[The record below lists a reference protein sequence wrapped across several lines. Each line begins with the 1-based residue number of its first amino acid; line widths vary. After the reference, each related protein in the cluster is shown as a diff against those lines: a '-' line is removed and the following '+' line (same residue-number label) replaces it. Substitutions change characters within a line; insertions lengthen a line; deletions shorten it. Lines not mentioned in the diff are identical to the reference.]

1 MDGSESDI
9 TSTLKDVVL
18 TSLLMLAISG
28 LAYAYRQYQNSQC
41 YLKKI
46 ISDIEGLSKAEETLK
61 DMQDQLQR
69 RNSKLQQQQSSS
81 ESSEQ
86 SQDRPDYASASI
98 PPSALEVSRLRE
110 EIDILR
116 NELLQAEIRLE
127 DKSWTAPMSLQHWL
141 TQTYELELQVYNE
154 KKKSAEQQLDL
165 AKEMCEKL
173 KRKRLSLVGAF
184 VSTHSGSIG
193 DVDRSQIK
201 LTMLNHFCNKFYGK
215 SPLTY
220 EYWDILK
227 CGKKITC

>member
-1 MDGSESDI
+1 MYGDCFIMDSSESDL

-61 DMQDQLQR
+61 DMQEQLQR

-81 ESSEQ
+81 DSFEQ
-86 SQDRPDYASASI
+86 SQERPDYVSASA
-98 PPSALEVSRLRE
+98 PPPTLEVSRLRE
-110 EIDILR
+110 EVEILR
-116 NELLQAEIRLE
+116 NELHQAEIRL
-127 DKSWTAPMSLQHWL
+127 DDRSWTAPMSLQHWL
-141 TQTYELELQVYNE
+141 TQTYELELQVYND
-154 KKKSAEQQLDL
+154 KKKTAEQQLDL

-173 KRKRLSLVGAF
+173 KKKRLSLVGAF

-193 DVDRSQIK
+193 DVDR
-201 LTMLNHFCNKFYGK
+201 LVVR
-215 SPLTY
+215 
-220 EYWDILK
+220 E
-227 CGKKITC
+227 

>member
-1 MDGSESDI
+1 MDSSESDL

-61 DMQDQLQR
+61 DMQEQLQR
-69 RNSKLQQQQSSS
+69 RNSKLQQQQQSSS
-81 ESSEQ
+81 DSFEQ
-86 SQDRPDYASASI
+86 SQDRPDFISAGV
-98 PPSALEVSRLRE
+98 PPTTLEVSRLRE
-110 EIDILR
+110 EIEILR
-116 NELLQAEIRLE
+116 NELHQAEIRL
-127 DKSWTAPMSLQHWL
+127 DDRSWTAPMSLQHWL
-141 TQTYELELQVYNE
+141 TQTYELELQVYSD

-173 KRKRLSLVGAF
+173 KKKRLSLVGAF

-193 DVDRSQIK
+193 DVDRLVIRELYYFFYYRFVSVNLVCK
-201 LTMLNHFCNKFYGK
+201 EVLN
-215 SPLTY
+215 LL
-220 EYWDILK
+220 LK
-227 CGKKITC
+227 VSDF

>member
-1 MDGSESDI
+1 MYGDCFIMDSSESDL

-61 DMQDQLQR
+61 DMQEQLQR

-81 ESSEQ
+81 DSFEL
-86 SQDRPDYASASI
+86 SQDMPDYVSASA
-98 PPSALEVSRLRE
+98 PPPTLEVSRLRE
-110 EIDILR
+110 EVEILR
-116 NELLQAEIRLE
+116 NELHQAEIRL
-127 DKSWTAPMSLQHWL
+127 DDRSWTAPMSLQHWL
-141 TQTYELELQVYNE
+141 TQTYELELQVYND
-154 KKKSAEQQLDL
+154 KKKTAEQQLDL

-173 KRKRLSLVGAF
+173 KKKRLSLVGAF

-193 DVDRSQIK
+193 DVDR
-201 LTMLNHFCNKFYGK
+201 LVVR
-215 SPLTY
+215 
-220 EYWDILK
+220 E
-227 CGKKITC
+227 